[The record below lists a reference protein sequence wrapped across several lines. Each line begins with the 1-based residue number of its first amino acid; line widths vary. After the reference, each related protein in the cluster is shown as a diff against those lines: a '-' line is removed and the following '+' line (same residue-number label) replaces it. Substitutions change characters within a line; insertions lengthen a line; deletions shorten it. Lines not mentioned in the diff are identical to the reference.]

1 MEFKSF
7 INPHPKHEFA
17 EGGFKKTV
25 DVYEDI
31 INPKTGKL
39 ETKKTKEE
47 PFYEKIQEMK
57 ESQELDKIIKRYN
70 IDLNENHITEINEEI
85 VDMTKLPGD
94 LIETYA
100 VTKKLESMFN
110 ETTADIKNHFKDFAG
125 FLSSFQKGTL
135 QSELETLSKKE
146 EKERTEAVQKT
157 IIQQEIKKQA
167 TAQQTVQPTV
177 QQPTIQQNQ
186 NLGGIYGGQ

>member
-1 MEFKSF
+1 MEFKSLV
-7 INPHPKHEFA
+7 NLHPQHAFA

-25 DVYEDI
+25 DVYEDL
-31 INPKTGKL
+31 INSKTGKL

-57 ESQELDKIIKRYN
+57 ESQILENIIKRYN
-70 IDLNENHITEINEEI
+70 IDLNENHITEIQEEI
-85 VDMTKLPGD
+85 VDMTKMPGD

-135 QSELETLSKKE
+135 ESELKNLTN
-146 EKERTEAVQKT
+146 RRQQPVEAEIIKSPQVQ
-157 IIQQEIKKQA
+157 QQE
-167 TAQQTVQPTV
+167 QQIEQQV
-177 QQPTIQQNQ
+177 QQPQQ
-186 NLGGIYGGQ
+186 GGIIYG

>member
-1 MEFKSF
+1 MEFKSLT
-7 INPHPKHEFA
+7 NLYPQHRFA

-57 ESQELDKIIKRYN
+57 ESQELENIIKRYN
-70 IDLNENHITEINEEI
+70 IDLNENHITEINQEI
-85 VDMTKLPGD
+85 VDMTRMPED

-100 VTKKLESMFN
+100 LTTKLQSMFN

-125 FLSSFQKGTL
+125 FLRSFQNGTL
-135 QSELETLSKKE
+135 QSELQALSKNRVKSQV
-146 EKERTEAVQKT
+146 T
-157 IIQQEIKKQA
+157 QQPV
-167 TAQQTVQPTV
+167 QQTVQQPV
-177 QQPTIQQNQ
+177 QQTQPQFSQDNE
-186 NLGGIYGGQ
+186 LKLKEGGQI

>member
-1 MEFKSF
+1 MKEEIQLKMDFKSF
-7 INPHPKHEFA
+7 INPHQKHEFA

-70 IDLNENHITEINEEI
+70 IDLNENHISEISEEI
-85 VDMTKLPGD
+85 VDLTNAPED
-94 LIETYA
+94 LIETYS
-100 VTKKLESMFN
+100 VTKKLENIFN

-125 FLSSFQKGTL
+125 FLKSFQKGTL
-135 QSELETLSKKE
+135 TSELQQLH
-146 EKERTEAVQKT
+146 EKQP
-157 IIQQEIKKQA
+157 IQQEIQKEKI
-167 TAQQTVQPTV
+167 
-177 QQPTIQQNQ
+177 QQPIQQEGVK
-186 NLGGIYGGQ
+186 LE